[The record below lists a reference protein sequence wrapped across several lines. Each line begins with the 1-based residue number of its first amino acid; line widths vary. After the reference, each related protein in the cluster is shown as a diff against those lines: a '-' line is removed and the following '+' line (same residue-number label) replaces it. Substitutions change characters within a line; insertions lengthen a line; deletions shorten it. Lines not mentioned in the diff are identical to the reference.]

1 MTLRR
6 LSGNSWANLQA
17 SEHQCNRRPARVR
30 LHAASRVATP
40 IRLLQKAKEFRG
52 ISSIEFE
59 VEIPRRE
66 PHGGKNS
73 LVPSKI

>member
-1 MTLRR
+1 
-6 LSGNSWANLQA
+6 
-17 SEHQCNRRPARVR
+17 VR